1 MRVGRVEASTACG
14 AGEQG
19 AREGRP
25 RAACVRAGGAE
36 RNGTRE
42 CAAEE
47 RKEREREGGKE
58 KMEKEKKKK
67 KWRKRKGKKRKRG
80 RRERERKRGMAG
92 IAAAGRA

>member
-1 MRVGRVEASTACG
+1 VEGSTVCG

-25 RAACVRAGGAE
+25 GAACVRAGGAE
-36 RNGTRE
+36 RSGARE
-42 CAAEE
+42 CTAEE

-80 RRERERKRGMAG
+80 RREREKKRGMAG
-92 IAAAGRA
+92 IAAADRA